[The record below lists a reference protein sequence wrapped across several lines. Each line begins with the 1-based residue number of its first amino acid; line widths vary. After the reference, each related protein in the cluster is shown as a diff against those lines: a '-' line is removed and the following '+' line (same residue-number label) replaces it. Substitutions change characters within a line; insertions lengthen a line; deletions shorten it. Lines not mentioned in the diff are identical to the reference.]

1 MAIFLLF
8 YKLLLEKESM
18 HVFKR
23 FYLMLAL
30 IAALIIPELVFIEYV
45 EPVSTTYTNS
55 NSFIETSTSA
65 LIGSPASDI
74 DVINWP
80 LLAWTIYGIGTLIF
94 GVRFLRNL
102 FQIFN
107 RVRRNTKVK
116 QGFGI
121 KVLLLAQL
129 PPHTFFKYIFLNKEK
144 FETNTIPKEVLLHEE
159 IHAKQRHSIDVVFVE
174 LLQVILWFNPL
185 LYFFKKSIKLNHEF
199 LADSAVIAKNISTSN
214 YQNTLLSYLSQDSA
228 NKYQSVNMANA
239 INYSSIKKRFK
250 VMKTQTSK
258 KAILL
263 RSLLLLPLLA
273 LMLYGFSE
281 TKTIERTNPDVEKNI
296 KEELEHVNQL
306 QINYPDGAT
315 KQMMLE
321 YEQFIFE
328 YGKTN
333 SIDYGSY
340 QRAIAIYDLMT
351 EDQKKTVK
359 KYPDFPILNDMNI
372 TEVRALSSSK
382 FGAYKNKETY
392 AIWIDGN
399 VVDNKQLNEF
409 QASDFVHFIESF
421 VYKNARSDK
430 FPQEY
435 QVQLYTEK
443 GFQEA
448 FNKDEASSKELAK
461 FNILAEKYNAVS
473 IENRVI
479 PLEDLKVLE
488 AIYRKMSSEQKEKAQ
503 PFPECLPKNI
513 QKGASREQMAK
524 YNSLAKKYNEMD
536 SDNMRILMKDVEQLK
551 YIYSIMSDKQKADVE
566 PFPDFPEPPPAP
578 KAINNSKTPLPPP
591 PPMDTIFTYNRLSKR
606 IQTVTRNREAN
617 IVYLKELYSKM
628 NASQKRKVISPIKI
642 IKAKTP
648 KSPEVPI
655 YTSSK
660 NTIIQVEGPDSPEKM
675 VPTPPLPPKPLKP
688 LDHIIAMAKKGATF
702 YYEGKEISS
711 DKAIELIKKNK
722 SLNISTTKSN
732 SKNPQVRISKKPIKL
747 GYAKEPQDSIKSSII
762 NGVLTNQNAYTNFDN
777 PLVRNTFI
785 KNSSNSHYISTKN
798 KVRKIEHTFPERSK
812 YRKPRD
818 IAQSYNLLNY
828 TKELANKNALF
839 YYDNALV
846 TTKTGL
852 SIIASKKYA
861 SVETL
866 PFTSKKSEVR
876 IYTTK

>member
-1 MAIFLLF
+1 MAL
-8 YKLLLEKESM
+8 
-18 HVFKR
+18 
-23 FYLMLAL
+23 
-30 IAALIIPELVFIEYV
+30 
-45 EPVSTTYTNS
+45 
-55 NSFIETSTSA
+55 
-65 LIGSPASDI
+65 
-74 DVINWP
+74 
-80 LLAWTIYGIGTLIF
+80 TIYGIGALIF
-94 GVRFLRNL
+94 GIRFLKNL
-102 FQIFN
+102 VQIVH
-107 RVRRNTKVK
+107 RIRRNTKVK
-116 QGFGI
+116 QGFSI
-121 KVLLLAQL
+121 KVLLLEQL

-199 LADSAVIAKNISTSN
+199 LADSAVIAKDISTSN

-479 PLEDLKVLE
+479 PLKDLKFLE
-488 AIYRKMSSEQKEKAQ
+488 ATYRKMSSEQKENAQ

-551 YIYSIMSDKQKADVE
+551 YIYSIISDKQKADAE

-606 IQTVTRNREAN
+606 IQTVTRNRETN

-628 NASQKRKVISPIKI
+628 NASQKSKVISPIKI